1 MASSLFDPAKTNL
14 AYNIS
19 DVSPSFLETTLVP
32 YQEAVSTSSMATG
45 FPRFGHSRN
54 ISQLFLNANADSNNY
69 YDDYVTATEAR
80 NDYIEGLMIA
90 GAFVLIFFVT
100 WSMFLLVLKVWGSCC
115 DETPKGT
122 TPSTVTSVLAGRPF
136 TYYDDNNNNSTGFLE
151 EQHQAVTKRVVS
163 PWERRATR
171 SRIAF
176 LTSGLV
182 LIIFSILLVQKG
194 FQQVEETRRIADTSL
209 DSVRVLLD
217 EATVL
222 TEDLRDVGA
231 VAVELRDQLVQ
242 ELAKDRLCP
251 NDPNYLAQDEIGK
264 AINDNAGAAI
274 DMLEMLGQFA
284 TKDIQ
289 QMEDGLSQAND
300 IVNDIDG
307 FVETAADNEWI
318 GMFFVLPLVLLTAV
332 LMAGAMAAQGHVM
345 NGCCQ
350 FLLSS
355 VVLPLFIL
363 WIVASFVGCAFMA
376 SSASA
381 NADLC
386 VGSPDS
392 TILTSAQNAGLQE
405 DSVEYEI
412 ARYYLKQCTAEAQV
426 DPFLFLRTHDA
437 EIVSLT

>member
-1 MASSLFDPAKTNL
+1 MASSLFDSAKTNL
-14 AYNIS
+14 ASASNMS
-19 DVSPSFLETTLVP
+19 EDVSSAFLEDPLVF

-54 ISQLFLNANADSNNY
+54 ISQLFLNANSAQNNY

-80 NDYIEGLMIA
+80 NDYIEGLMLA
-90 GAFVLIFFVT
+90 GAFVLVFFVT
-100 WSMFLLVLKVWGSCC
+100 WTVFLLVLKVWGSCC
-115 DETPKGT
+115 DETPKGS
-122 TPSTVTSVLAGRPF
+122 TPSTLTSVLAGRPF
-136 TYYDDNNNNSTGFLE
+136 TYYDDDHGQE
-151 EQHQAVTKRVVS
+151 EQREQAATSKRVVS

-171 SRIAF
+171 TRVAF

-194 FQQVEETRRIADTSL
+194 FQQVEETRQIADTSL
-209 DSVRVLLD
+209 DLVRVLLD

-222 TEDLRDVGA
+222 SEDLRDVGG
-231 VAVELRDQLVQ
+231 VAIELRDQLVQ

-264 AINDNAGAAI
+264 AIQDNAGAAI

-289 QMEDGLSQAND
+289 QMEDGLSQGND

-307 FVETAADNEWI
+307 FVETAGDNEWI

-350 FLLSS
+350 FILSS
-355 VVLPLFIL
+355 VILPLFIL

-376 SSASA
+376 ASASA

-386 VGSPDS
+386 VGSPDN
-392 TILTSAQNAGLQE
+392 TILMSARNAGLQE
-405 DSVEYEI
+405 DSIEYEI
-412 ARYYLKQCTAEAQV
+412 ARYYLKQCTADAQV

-437 EIVSLT
+437 EIVR